1 MLTTS
6 VENLRDNFESKQTG
20 RVLLEPVSWQTY
32 QKLLSELGDHRTSRF
47 AYDQGYLEITM
58 PLELHETIKRLLE
71 RIVDTL
77 TEELNLDVK
86 SFGSTT
92 LNREDIE
99 RSAEPDSCFYIQ
111 NADRIQGRKLDL
123 EINPPPDLVI
133 EVDLTSS
140 SSRRL
145 KIYSDL
151 GVPEIWQYTKKGMT
165 INRLDREGKQYL
177 VCEFSPTF
185 SIVSAAVL
193 DRLLA
198 MAETEN
204 DGAIIRSLRTWIRE
218 QV

>member
-6 VENLRDNFESKQTG
+6 IENLPDNFESKQAG
-20 RVLLEPVSWQTY
+20 MVLLEPVSWQTY
-32 QKLLSELGDHRTSRF
+32 QQLLTELGDHRTSRF

-92 LNREDIE
+92 LNREDIA

-123 EINPPPDLVI
+123 EINPPPDLVV

-151 GVPEIWQYTKKGMT
+151 GVPEIWRYTKKGMT
-165 INRLDREGKQYL
+165 INRLDGESKQYL

-185 SIVSAAVL
+185 PIVSAAVL